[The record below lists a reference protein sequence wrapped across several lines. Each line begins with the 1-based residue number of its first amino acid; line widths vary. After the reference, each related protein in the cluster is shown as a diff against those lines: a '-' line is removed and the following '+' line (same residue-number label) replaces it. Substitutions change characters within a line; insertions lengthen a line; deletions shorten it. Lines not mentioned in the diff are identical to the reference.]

1 MTALSTSDAGLLYIR
16 VHFCMLCVCVCLVC
30 RTIKVWD
37 LKAALD
43 PRTPVQNL
51 CLRTLVVSGSDEWG
65 GVDNDSDNHV
75 MVCIMYI
82 ILQTVYHTFTMSR

>member
-1 MTALSTSDAGLLYIR
+1 MYTVAYHSHSLYICTGYTYVR
-16 VHFCMLCVCVCLVC
+16 IYVCTLSVC

-51 CLRTLVVSGSDEWG
+51 CLRTLVVSVGVKNGFG
-65 GVDNDSDNHV
+65 GFVDKVNLDYFQVFWDKK
-75 MVCIMYI
+75 
-82 ILQTVYHTFTMSR
+82 

>member
-1 MTALSTSDAGLLYIR
+1 MWNK
-16 VHFCMLCVCVCLVC
+16 LCVHCCIPFSQLVRTYVCTGYTYVRMYICTLSVC

-51 CLRTLVVSGSDEWG
+51 CLRTLVVSVGVKNGFG
-65 GVDNDSDNHV
+65 GFVDKVNLDYFQD
-75 MVCIMYI
+75 
-82 ILQTVYHTFTMSR
+82 FWDKK